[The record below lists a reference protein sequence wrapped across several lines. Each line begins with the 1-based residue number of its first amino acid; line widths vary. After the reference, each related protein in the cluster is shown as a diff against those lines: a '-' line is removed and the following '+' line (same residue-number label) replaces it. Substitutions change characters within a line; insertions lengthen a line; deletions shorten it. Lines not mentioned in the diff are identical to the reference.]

1 MLCSS
6 FILCSSKKDIPIS
19 EKGIMI
25 GSLGYFILPLDLV
38 PDFIAGFGYT
48 DDIVVMFIVVKK
60 IMKYV
65 DDEVKIKVYDSL
77 FEWFNVE
84 YEEIE
89 KILKI

>member
-1 MLCSS
+1 
-6 FILCSSKKDIPIS
+6 
-19 EKGIMI
+19 MI